1 MIPGKP
7 PRGATLWDF
16 EGARW
21 VEFARASAL
30 LRQTEERFPC
40 SGILPDQDRSGMAF
54 YRNQANMTL
63 RAQTFM
69 KCE

>member
-1 MIPGKP
+1 MIPGKR
-7 PRGATLWDF
+7 PRRATLRNFD
-16 EGARW
+16 GAGL
-21 VEFARASAL
+21 VDFARATGL

-40 SGILPDQDRSGMAF
+40 SGILPDQEASGMLF

-63 RAQTFM
+63 TAQNLR

>member
-1 MIPGKP
+1 MIPGKC
-7 PRGATLWDF
+7 PRRASLRDF
-16 EGARW
+16 EGAGL

-30 LRQTEERFPC
+30 LQQPEERFPC
-40 SGILPDQDRSGMAF
+40 SGILPDHDGSGMAF

-63 RAQTFM
+63 RAQTFI